1 MRRPWARWRRAGA
14 AALALACG
22 ALAAPALAY
31 ADSLPSGAIAT
42 VGSVA
47 ITKATFDHWLTVA
60 ERSLD
65 TSTASTAPVPAL
77 RPPDFKACVA
87 FHARRDR
94 KPPKGRRPPTMA
106 ALTSLCR
113 ATYDAARDDAVPF
126 LVTADWIQG
135 EAADEGIVDTPA
147 EIAKML
153 KQLEAAQ
160 FSSDAGLHRFLATS
174 GETQAD
180 LAFRVRIDDLSNKLR
195 TKAIAGPFAISA
207 DQIAAYY
214 TAHADEFSQAERRE
228 VRLLHLRTATAAR
241 HARSLLA
248 AGQSFANVAK
258 RYPASG
264 GRLVDFV
271 RGQHESH
278 LDAAVFGARVG
289 RLVGPLRTASG
300 YDVLRVQRVTP
311 ASTQTVAQ
319 ATPAITAVL
328 TQTDQQD
335 ALNSF
340 VTAFNAKWRAI
351 TVCAAGYVVSDCSNG
366 PSDGSTTP
374 TGVSGDG
381 ATTPTGVSGAAST
394 APAAV
399 PVAASTAPT
408 DRRWPRGRL

>member
-1 MRRPWARWRRAGA
+1 MTQPRSQWRRAGA

-22 ALAAPALAY
+22 TLAAPALAC
-31 ADSLPSGAIAT
+31 ADSVPSGAIAT
-42 VGSVA
+42 VGNLA

-65 TSTASTAPVPAL
+65 TSTAPVPAL
-77 RPPDFKACVA
+77 RPPEFNACVA

-94 KPPKGRRPPTMA
+94 KPPKGQRVPTTAM
-106 ALTSLCR
+106 LTTLCR
-113 ATYDAARDDAVPF
+113 RTYDFARDQTIPF
-126 LVTADWIQG
+126 LVTADWIEG

-153 KQLEAAQ
+153 KQIEAAQ

-180 LAFRVRIDDLSNKLR
+180 LSFRVRIDDLSNKLR

-214 TAHADEFSQAERRE
+214 TAHADDFSEPERRE

-248 AGQSFANVAK
+248 SGQSFAKVAK
-258 RYPASG
+258 RYPESG

-271 RGQHESH
+271 RDEHESA
-278 LDAAVFGARVG
+278 LDAAIFGARVG

-300 YDVLRVQRVTP
+300 YDVVRLQRVTP
-311 ASTQTVAQ
+311 ASTETVAQ
-319 ATPAITAVL
+319 ATPAITQIL
-328 TQTDQQD
+328 TQTDQQN
-335 ALNSF
+335 ALNAF

-366 PSDGSTTP
+366 PSAGSTTP
-374 TGVSGDG
+374 TAVSGAGSTAPTAVSG
-381 ATTPTGVSGAAST
+381 AGSTPPAAVSGAAST
-394 APAAV
+394 AP
-399 PVAASTAPT
+399 T
-408 DRRWPRGRL
+408 DRSWPRRRL